1 MAADELLAKRHV
13 DYVQV
18 AKLQTPASDGVPSLQ
33 TFAAEEL
40 RATLEPEPDGY
51 ARITK
56 EQAEELLAVLADYA
70 GRFGRL
76 LEHDELLISQLRD
89 LLSDWE

>member
-1 MAADELLAKRHV
+1 MTADKPLAKRHS

-18 AKLQTPASDGVPSLQ
+18 AKLQTPASDGVPSLH

-40 RATLEPEPDGY
+40 RETLEPEPDGY

-56 EQAEELLAVLADYA
+56 EQAEELLRAIADYA
-70 GRFGRL
+70 GRFGRVID
-76 LEHDELLISQLRD
+76 HDELLVAQLRD
-89 LLSDWE
+89 LLTDWE